1 MTIFSTLV
9 PTFLHL
15 SISAFSLVALIPRG
29 AKDWVWRN
37 MLNGDDL
44 EEFRLW
50 LATLGLSLMTTFSIA
65 APILL
70 IWGTGQLLVL
80 FYEDI
85 GLLYLDLF
93 EWFARG
99 IGAAVEPGL
108 PIRAT

>member
-1 MTIFSTLV
+1 M
-9 PTFLHL
+9 
-15 SISAFSLVALIPRG
+15 ALIPRG

-85 GLLYLDLF
+85 GLLSLDLF